1 MTPRDGPIDWGH
13 VMMGDTVVQTLQL
26 ANMSELSIDFCLK
39 MESIMLPQCKRK
51 GMDEWIDG
59 WTAHGTNG
67 IMESWNHGT
76 VDGTHK
82 IGWIVG

>member
-1 MTPRDGPIDWGH
+1 MDLTLIGEGVDPVMEVTPRDGPIDWGH

-51 GMDEWIDG
+51 GMDE
-59 WTAHGTNG
+59 
-67 IMESWNHGT
+67 
-76 VDGTHK
+76 
-82 IGWIVG
+82 